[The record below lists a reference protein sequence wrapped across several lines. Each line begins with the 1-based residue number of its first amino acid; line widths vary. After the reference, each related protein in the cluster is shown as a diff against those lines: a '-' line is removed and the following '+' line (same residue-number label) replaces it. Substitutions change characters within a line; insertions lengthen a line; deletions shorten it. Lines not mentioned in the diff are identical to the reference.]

1 MRKRLLALISASAIV
16 ALMFGGTPRAATAAN
31 FYDYY
36 ISQRGDGYDFNKSC
50 AHPFS
55 NDLQDAF
62 DDASGSGSDVSI
74 FLCAGTYVGQYTTYS
89 ESVTIVG
96 QSAKSTVIDG
106 DNTDGS
112 GDRALGAYFECDGI
126 CAGDLTIRNLTI
138 RNGYSDGDA
147 GAVYADDFACY
158 NSVLSGNYAETDG
171 GAVYAEGTVT
181 TNKCTYSGNYAE
193 FDGGA
198 IWASDSVTDTNGKYL
213 DNYSEDDGGAVYID
227 DDYGD
232 DASTFAGSTFT
243 GNDASSG
250 LGYGAHG
257 GDSPNGG
264 ALFSYG
270 VVNLN
275 KATFTN
281 NAAGNHGGAVFTYD
295 TINVANSKFIGNFAE
310 YMGGAIASTWWN
322 SCSGDSAYI
331 TSSTFRSN
339 TARVGGALSVAFTRT
354 TYSTFSGNAELGSW
368 GTTAN
373 IWAYYD
379 VEQSHNKFQGP
390 GGTGINVGTCA
401 L

>member
-36 ISQRGDGYDFNKSC
+36 ISQRGDGYGFNKSC

-74 FLCAGTYVGQYTTYS
+74 FLCAGTYIGQYVTES
-89 ESVTIVG
+89 QSVTIVG

-106 DNTDGS
+106 NDD
-112 GDRALGAYFECDGI
+112 GDRALSALFNCPGPGTCV
-126 CAGDLTIRNLTI
+126 GDLTIRNLTI
-138 RNGYSDGDA
+138 RNGYSGSDA

-158 NSVLSGNYAETDG
+158 NSVLSGNYADDQG

-193 FDGGA
+193 SDGGA
-198 IWASDSVTDTNGKYL
+198 LWANVSVTDTNGKFL
-213 DNYSEDDGGAVYID
+213 DNYSEDDGGAVYVD
-227 DDYGD
+227 DDFSD
-232 DASTFAGSTFT
+232 DASTFVGSTFT

-250 LGYGAHG
+250 LCHGACG
-257 GDSPNGG
+257 ESSPNGG

-275 KATFTN
+275 KTTFTN

-322 SCSGDSAYI
+322 SCSGANTYI

-339 TARVGGALSVAFTRT
+339 TARVGGALSVFYTRT
-354 TYSTFSGNAELGSW
+354 TYSTFSGNAGLGNW
-368 GTTAN
+368 GTTNN
-373 IWAYYD
+373 IWAWEEID
-379 VEQSHNKFQGP
+379 QSHNKFQGP
-390 GGTGINVGTCA
+390 GGPGLDFNGHCGG
-401 L
+401 